1 MNHTESFDLSTAVER
16 RLDELNDIFKTMRWL
31 EFTHALTPQE
41 RDLTDYQ
48 MLIND
53 LAAGARKL
61 AQELATAS
69 QPGDIPATLAA
80 GDFPAPIHDV
90 LAVTPATP
98 ASEPPRDGHTR
109 SSNRVNR

>member
-1 MNHTESFDLSTAVER
+1 MTNAAHFDLSTAVER
-16 RLDELNDIFKTMRWL
+16 GLDELNEIFKTMRWL
-31 EFTHALTPQE
+31 EFTHALNPHE
-41 RDLTDYQ
+41 RDLADYQ
-48 MLIND
+48 MLIDD
-53 LAAGARKL
+53 LAAGACKL

-90 LAVTPATP
+90 LVVSPVTP

-109 SSNRVNR
+109 SSNRVKP